1 MLNNA
6 GNKIVV
12 WSKVLLFLGIAVSL
26 IAGFW
31 FIWNGAQ
38 ASAFRYS
45 VYHAGYLYKT
55 GFIGGTRT
63 IIAGVLIIVFGS
75 LCSWLWAL
83 LLRAFGDLAINTKA
97 IREKLEATPAE
108 MKAGEPAAEK
118 AETPAKPRARKP
130 ARHRPSLWWAQ
141 TQAQYGAARASSA
154 C

>member
-6 GNKIVV
+6 SNKIVL
-12 WSKVLLFLGIAVSL
+12 WSRILLYVGIAVSL

-55 GFIGGTRT
+55 GFIGGVRT

-83 LLRAFGDLAINTKA
+83 LLRAFGDLAIDAKA
-97 IREKLEATPAE
+97 IREKLEAAPAE
-108 MKAGEPAAEK
+108 MKAEEPATEK
-118 AETPAKPRARKP
+118 AEAPAKPRARKP
-130 ARHRPSLWWAQ
+130 AKPKAEAPE
-141 TQAQYGAARASSA
+141 TAGEK
-154 C
+154 